1 MKSHWTKHITDRKAI
16 SVFAVLLA
24 LFPLVIRDT
33 YLLSVVILCLVY
45 SILSLSWNFI
55 CGFAGIFT
63 LGHQGFFGVGAYVSA
78 LLVMRMGI
86 SPWLGLL
93 FGACAAAIAG
103 ILIGLPC
110 LRLRGGAY
118 IALTTLAF
126 AEIARV
132 ICTNL
137 VGLTRGEMGLWGIP
151 PLTDLKIG
159 SLAIQFSGSNRV
171 PYYYLILALF
181 LITVLFFLQQI
192 RSATGLALTSIR
204 ESQDASESLGIHVTR
219 YKIYA
224 FVVSAFFAG
233 ITGAFYAHYIL
244 ILTPTSSFSA
254 WMMVDIV
261 AITLIGGLGTLSG
274 PIAAAFILTIGLE
287 LLRTFGDYRFI
298 VYGLLLVII
307 ILFVP
312 DGLIRRIFPNRVS
325 DGSPMRDEAL
335 LSRSVTA
342 RFGKKRKGNAI

>member
-1 MKSHWTKHITDRKAI
+1 MTDRKTI
-16 SVFAVLLA
+16 LLFVLVLA
-24 LFPLVIRDT
+24 LFPLIIRDT
-33 YLLSVVILCLVY
+33 YLLSIVILCLMF
-45 SILSLSWNFI
+45 SILALSWNFI

-78 LLVMRMGI
+78 LLVMRAGV
-86 SPWLGLL
+86 SPWLGLVI
-93 FGACAAAIAG
+93 GAVVAAIAG
-103 ILIGLPC
+103 LLIGIPC

-126 AEIARV
+126 SEIARV
-132 ICTNL
+132 VCMNL
-137 VGLTRGEMGLWGIP
+137 VSFTRGELGLWGIP
-151 PLTDLKIG
+151 PLTDLKFG
-159 SLAIQFSGSNRV
+159 SFLIQFSGSNRL
-171 PYYYLILALF
+171 PYFYLILVLF

-192 RSATGLALTSIR
+192 RSTTGLALTSIR

-233 ITGAFYAHYIL
+233 LMGAFYAHYIL

-261 AITLIGGLGTLSG
+261 AITIVGGLGTLWG
-274 PIAAAFILTIGLE
+274 PIVAAFILTMGLE

-298 VYGLLLVII
+298 VYGILLVVVIV
-307 ILFVP
+307 FVP
-312 DGLIRRIFPNRVS
+312 DGLIRRVFPKKGIGEETGENAGSVNRS
-325 DGSPMRDEAL
+325 
-335 LSRSVTA
+335 
-342 RFGKKRKGNAI
+342 